1 MTRYITR
8 SKYTEDSSV
17 KNITDVIK
25 NYNCENNSVIFYNLT
40 NTPIYTN
47 FINDFIET
55 LYDYREFLSYNSHM
69 YIIEMKASTHK
80 YDLYNMTING
90 KHLYNV
96 KEPYSK
102 IPVVALLS
110 NDDFIIPIP
119 IELVHKHND
128 YYGNFSFNHSNHDNY
143 SAAFN
148 CNIRVYDIGAKL
160 FYCDYLFDDI
170 NYVIRSYSYKMY
182 PYDRYEI
189 VKNDIKIPPGLLD
202 FISANRPS
210 LEYFAADHNCF
221 KKYKLPKFINC
232 IKTNIKSIL
241 SENSPPELVK
251 IFNETVSNE
260 LPLRELISHEVFE
273 PKYTSIA
280 QIKKEQAHENIQESE
295 QAHENIQESEQAHE
309 IKQESE
315 QAHEIKQERER
326 IQILIHMYERIQVL
340 EQELHKLRKIVLHN
354 CESISKLYDHIN
366 RLMSLTINE
375 LND

>member
-25 NYNCENNSVIFYNLT
+25 NYNCENKSVIFYNLK
-40 NTPIYTN
+40 NTPINSN

-69 YIIEMKASTHK
+69 YIIEMKVSTHK

-96 KEPYSK
+96 REPYSK

-110 NDDFIIPIP
+110 NDDVIIPIP

-170 NYVIRSYSYKMY
+170 NYVIHSYSYEY
-182 PYDRYEI
+182 ISYDRYKI
-189 VKNDIKIPPGLLD
+189 VNKDIKIPPELLN
-202 FISANRPS
+202 FISVNKPS
-210 LEYFAADHNCF
+210 LEYFATDHNCF
-221 KKYKLPKFINC
+221 KKYKLPKFIEC
-232 IKTNIKSIL
+232 IKTNIKSIV
-241 SENSPPELVK
+241 SENGPPELVK
-251 IFNETVSNE
+251 IFNETVSYE
-260 LPLRELISHEVFE
+260 SPLRELISHEVFE
-273 PKYTSIA
+273 PKYISST
-280 QIKKEQAHENIQESE
+280 QIKKEQARDIIQE
-295 QAHENIQESEQAHE
+295 I
-309 IKQESE
+309 
-315 QAHEIKQERER
+315 ER
-326 IQILIHMYERIQVL
+326 IQDLIHIHERIQEL
-340 EQELHKLRKIVLHN
+340 ERQLNELRIHVYNN
-354 CESISKLYDHIN
+354 CEAITKLCNCIKDI
-366 RLMSLTINE
+366 
-375 LND
+375 

>member
-17 KNITDVIK
+17 KNITDVIE
-25 NYNCENNSVIFYNLT
+25 NCNCENKSVVFYNLK
-40 NTPIYTN
+40 NTPINSN

-69 YIIEMKASTHK
+69 YIIEMKVSTHK

-96 KEPYSK
+96 REPYSK

-110 NDDFIIPIP
+110 NDDVIIPIP

-170 NYVIRSYSYKMY
+170 NYVIHSYSYKTDSY
-182 PYDRYEI
+182 YHYKI
-189 VKNDIKIPPGLLD
+189 VKDDIKIPPELLN
-202 FISANRPS
+202 FISVNKPS

-221 KKYKLPKFINC
+221 KKYKLSKFIEC
-232 IKTNIKSIL
+232 IKTNINSIVT
-241 SENSPPELVK
+241 ENGPPELVK

-260 LPLRELISHEVFE
+260 LPLRELISHEKFE
-273 PKYTSIA
+273 PKYITST
-280 QIKKEQAHENIQESE
+280 QIKKEQARDIIQE
-295 QAHENIQESEQAHE
+295 I
-309 IKQESE
+309 
-315 QAHEIKQERER
+315 ER
-326 IQILIHMYERIQVL
+326 IQDLIHIHERIQEL
-340 EQELHKLRKIVLHN
+340 ERQLNELRIHVYNN
-354 CESISKLYDHIN
+354 CEAITKLCNYIKDVC
-366 RLMSLTINE
+366 L
-375 LND
+375 